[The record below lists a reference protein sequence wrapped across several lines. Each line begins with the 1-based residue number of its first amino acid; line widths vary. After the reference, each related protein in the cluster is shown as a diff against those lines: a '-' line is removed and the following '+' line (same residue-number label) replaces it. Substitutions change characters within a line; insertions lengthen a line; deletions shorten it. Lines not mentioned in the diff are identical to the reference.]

1 MTLNTSPRRADV
13 ARTGHVALGYS
24 LAQPNNIGGR
34 QVRTIIVGLLA
45 LGFVAAG
52 AVWTCH
58 AADETP
64 LPAGT
69 TAPEGEVAPGDG
81 CCKPGDTTPPTEL
94 VAKTPKGQ
102 LKSPY
107 QDFAKVAEEGH
118 LQFLRP
124 GCNECHGGTGGG
136 GICPPLT
143 TGVWFWGNSDDT
155 LFRLVT
161 LGSQE
166 LQKEGYPRLAAGG
179 IGPVPMPPMGPAIQ
193 TSDQLW
199 KIIAWVR
206 SINPPPKVT
215 PPPPN

>member
-1 MTLNTSPRRADV
+1 MAFGYIHVGPGENSRRLHPTSTTKQYWRGNH
-13 ARTGHVALGYS
+13 T
-24 LAQPNNIGGR
+24 
-34 QVRTIIVGLLA
+34 VRMIIAGLLA
-45 LGFVAAG
+45 LAFVGAG
-52 AVWTCH
+52 AAWRCH
-58 AADETP
+58 AADDTSP
-64 LPAGT
+64 QAGAT
-69 TAPEGEVAPGDG
+69 VPEGEAASKDGG

-107 QDFAKVAEEGH
+107 QDFATVAEEGH
-118 LQFLRP
+118 HQFLRP

-166 LQKEGYPRLAAGG
+166 LQKEGYPRLAQGG
-179 IGPVPMPPMGPAIQ
+179 IGAVPMPPMGPAIQ
-193 TSDQLW
+193 TSDDLW

-206 SINPPPKVT
+206 SINPPPKVS